1 MTPRIE
7 EVAQRVATGSL
18 PDLDEV
24 RELVQAA
31 YDDAREVTD
40 GEVADYIPSLAE
52 VDPELFGLCLTRVDG
67 GCHDVGDAE
76 VEFSIQSISKAF
88 VHSLV
93 SEARGHDVLNDRVG
107 VNNTGLPFHSVMA
120 LELNHGHPLNPMVNA
135 GALATTALIPGD
147 TSEERWQAIHDG
159 LSAFA
164 GRRLELDE
172 DVLRSESETN
182 QRNRA
187 IALLLQTYDRLD
199 DPDEALDLY
208 TRQCSLR
215 VTAHDLAVMG
225 ATLADGGVN
234 PVTEERVV
242 SPEVC
247 RDTLA
252 VLATAGMYERS
263 GEWLFRIGLPG
274 KSGVSGGIVTVS
286 PGKGALGAFSPRLDR
301 AGNSVRA
308 ERATAHLSRALGL
321 NVFASKAYREG

>member
-225 ATLADGGVN
+225 ATLADGGV
-234 PVTEERVV
+234 
-242 SPEVC
+242 
-247 RDTLA
+247 
-252 VLATAGMYERS
+252 
-263 GEWLFRIGLPG
+263 
-274 KSGVSGGIVTVS
+274 
-286 PGKGALGAFSPRLDR
+286 
-301 AGNSVRA
+301 
-308 ERATAHLSRALGL
+308 LSLIHI
-321 NVFASKAYREG
+321 